1 MQSSVAAIIYHND
14 GYLLQKRDKKKSI
27 IFPNFYSLFG
37 GIKKKNES
45 SINAIRRE
53 LLEETNIKF
62 KKFEKFLSYEIT
74 NKKLKYRR
82 KRIYF
87 ICKLP
92 RNFKK
97 NFNIKEGQ
105 YGKFYKINK
114 VNINNIVPWDFS
126 ALIYHQNIL
135 KNKFIIK

>member
-1 MQSSVAAIIYHND
+1 ME
-14 GYLLQKRDKKKSI
+14 L
-27 IFPNFYSLFG
+27 
-37 GIKKKNES
+37 KKKNES

-74 NKKLKYRR
+74 NRKLKYRR

-92 RNFKK
+92 KNFKK
-97 NFNIKEGQ
+97 NFKVKEGQ

-114 VNINNIVPWDFS
+114 VDINNIVPWDFS

>member
-1 MQSSVAAIIYHND
+1 MQSSVAAIIYNNNE
-14 GYLLQKRDKKKSI
+14 YLLQKRDRKKSI
-27 IFPNFYSLFG
+27 IFPNFFSLFG
-37 GIKKKNES
+37 GVKKNKETS
-45 SINAIRRE
+45 TSAIRRE

-62 KKFEKFLSYEIT
+62 EKFEKFLTYEIT

-82 KRIYF
+82 RRIYF
-87 ICKLP
+87 ICTLP

-97 NFNIKEGQ
+97 NINIKEGQ

-114 VNINNIVPWDFS
+114 VDINNIVPWDLS